1 MDMELSRERLTLFAG
16 AGLLG
21 GIAGWAAAE
30 PLAAIMNVYIRAVAL
45 GAVIGIFVGAF
56 LGAIEGL
63 GAGHKQQTWQGVQ
76 LGALSGLIGGGG
88 GLLAAEVA
96 FGLFGGFGGRMIGW
110 GIFGLA
116 AGLGAGWV
124 GRSFARL
131 RNGGVGGCL
140 GGAIGGTLYE
150 GLTTFFPQ
158 TVGRGLALALLGAV
172 IGLGI
177 GLVNEFLK
185 RTWLM
190 VIRSKSRNA
199 REGKEY
205 QLIKSRTTIGRAEE
219 SDVGL
224 FGDQAVANLHAFIDR
239 RKNAFTLMRGEGLVR
254 VNQTPVTQPVQLKNG
269 DRIEIGGTLFL
280 FRERMATVLLGM
292 LLLGASSAWA
302 GDPVVVSLSNP
313 RLENFANGGAVG
325 LYLGVTDVQGKPIG
339 QLGPDDLEVQEDGRK
354 ATIIDFRGE
363 SQGRPIDIVVVFDVT
378 ESMQP
383 YIEAMK
389 EVAID
394 FADQLAKANRDYRLG
409 LVTFEDYVVRDE
421 PIFTRSAREFKSWIG
436 ALQAGGGGDIPEDSL
451 DALVV
456 ASRFPFRP
464 EAQGV
469 IILITDAPNHYK
481 GDGSEKTYT
490 REVTQLTADNV
501 ITELKSANLSVFA
514 LAPPPFEA
522 PDLHRIAKE
531 TGGRHY
537 NRASESGRL
546 PSIINEIGRSLASQ
560 YFLTYTSPN
569 PIEDGTKREI
579 VLTVNFKERAG
590 EARIAYQVRGVGGA
604 RVVSPLPTSGSMPP
618 VAPISYAWWN
628 IAIPL
633 LAAVVLPLFARARIG
648 ALSADVVNRLVATLS
663 PAATT
668 GALASEKPAP
678 YARLIRQTAMNEAP
692 REIAFVREEFVLGR
706 GENCDVVIP
715 HESISR
721 EHVRIKKLKPGYVI
735 FDLKSKSGTYIN
747 GKPIVENLLKE
758 GMAVRIG
765 EVEFIFRAASQPT

>member
-1 MDMELSRERLTLFAG
+1 MELSRERLTLFAG
-16 AGLLG
+16 AGMLG

-30 PLAAIMNVYIRAVAL
+30 PLAAIMNVYIRALLL
-45 GAVIGIFVGAF
+45 GAMIGVFVGAF

-63 GAGHKQQTWQGVQ
+63 SAAHKQQTWQGVR
-76 LGALSGLIGGGG
+76 LGALTGLAGGAG
-88 GLLAAEVA
+88 GLLAGEIA
-96 FGLFGGFGGRMIGW
+96 FGLFGGVAGRFIGW
-110 GIFGLA
+110 GLFGLA
-116 AGLGAGWV
+116 VGLGAGWV

-131 RNGGVGGCL
+131 RNGGLGGCL
-140 GGAIGGTLYE
+140 GGAIGGVLYE
-150 GLTTFFPQ
+150 AMTTLFPQ

-177 GLVNEFLK
+177 GLVSEFLK

-190 VIRSKSRNA
+190 VIRSQSRNA

-205 QLIKSRTTIGRAEE
+205 QLTKPRTTIGRAEE

-224 FGDQAVANLHAFIDR
+224 FGDQSVANLHAFINR
-239 RKNAFTLMRGEGLVR
+239 QKNTFILMRGEGLVR

-269 DRIEIGGTLFL
+269 DRIEVGGTLFL
-280 FRERMATVLLGM
+280 FRERVAA
-292 LLLGASSAWA
+292 LLLGVFLLGVNNVWA
-302 GDPVVVSLSNP
+302 GEPAVVSLANP

-325 LYLGVTDVQGKPIG
+325 LYFGVTDMQGQPIG
-339 QLGPDDLEVQEDGRK
+339 QLSPDDLEVREDGKK
-354 ATIIDFRGE
+354 AVIIDFRGE

-389 EVAID
+389 EVTID

-409 LVTFEDYVVRDE
+409 LVTFEDYVMRDE
-421 PIFTRSAREFKSWIG
+421 PVFTRSAGEFKSWIG
-436 ALQAGGGGDIPEDSL
+436 ALQAGGGGDIPENSL

-469 IILITDAPNHYK
+469 LILITDAPNHYQ
-481 GDGSEKTYT
+481 GDGSEKTYN
-490 REVTQLTADNV
+490 REVTHLTASDV
-501 ITELKSANLSVFA
+501 IAELKSVNLTVFA

-537 NRASESGRL
+537 NRASESTRL
-546 PSIINEIGRSLASQ
+546 PGIINEIGRSLASQ

-579 VLTVNFKERAG
+579 ALKVNFKEREG
-590 EARIAYQVRGVGGA
+590 EARTTYQVRGVGGA
-604 RVVSPLPTSGSMPP
+604 RVAAPSPISGSSPAA
-618 VAPISYAWWN
+618 APLVYAWWN
-628 IAIPL
+628 VVIPL
-633 LAAVVLPLFARARIG
+633 LAAAALPLFARARIG
-648 ALSADVVNRLVATLS
+648 ALSAEMVNRLVATFS
-663 PAATT
+663 SASTAQPPATD
-668 GALASEKPAP
+668 SSSP
-678 YARLIRQTAMNEAP
+678 YARLIRQSAITEAP
-692 REIAFVREEFVLGR
+692 REIAFLHDEFVLGR

-735 FDLKSKSGTYIN
+735 FDLKSKNGTYIN
-747 GKPIVENLLKE
+747 GRPIVENLLKE
-758 GMAVRIG
+758 GMSVRIG
-765 EVEFIFRAASQPT
+765 EVDFIFRAAKQAT